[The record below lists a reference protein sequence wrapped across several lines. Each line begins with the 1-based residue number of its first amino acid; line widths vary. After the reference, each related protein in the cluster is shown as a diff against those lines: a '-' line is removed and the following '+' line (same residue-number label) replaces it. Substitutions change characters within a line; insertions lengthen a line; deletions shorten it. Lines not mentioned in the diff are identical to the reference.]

1 MLGIIKG
8 KAMKRFDLISTFA
21 FAVRTG
27 IDGKPTSLQTNKSNS
42 PKVLYADRRGYGKIA
57 LIQMR

>member
-8 KAMKRFDLISTFA
+8 KAMRRFDLISTFA

-42 PKVLYADRRGYGKIA
+42 PKVL
-57 LIQMR
+57 